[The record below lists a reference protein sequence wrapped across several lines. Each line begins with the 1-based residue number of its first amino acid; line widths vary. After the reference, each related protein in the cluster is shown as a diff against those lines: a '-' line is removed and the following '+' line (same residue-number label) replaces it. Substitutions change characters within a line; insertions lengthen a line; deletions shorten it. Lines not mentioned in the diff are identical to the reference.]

1 MPTKEILDWI
11 TQHGILQSI
20 SILAILMGFRIVYI
34 WFTKAE
40 PLLIMQA
47 LMNYKTKR
55 LESMLKLSYLPE
67 ETLAR
72 VRLELVQRHHTRL
85 TGVTE
90 TRLAEA
96 LVAITIK
103 RRLPANYFKP
113 WRAWLREVDNKIEL
127 NMASYKRAWRLFAW
141 FNVPVSC
148 TAMMLMTEL
157 FAASFGQHVFAPVL
171 LGNIIFWWFPWLM
184 LTSVP
189 SPRYTDKML
198 PHLV

>member
-11 TQHGILQSI
+11 TLHGIFQFI
-20 SILAILMGFRIVYI
+20 SILVILMGSRVVYI
-34 WFTKAE
+34 WLTKAE

-47 LMNYKTKR
+47 LVNYKTKR

-72 VRLELVQRHHTRL
+72 VRLELVQHHHTRL
-85 TGVTE
+85 TGITE
-90 TRLAEA
+90 TRLADE

-113 WRAWLREVDNKIEL
+113 WRAWLHEVENKIEL
-127 NMASYKRAWRLFAW
+127 NMASYKRAWRFFAW
-141 FNVPVSC
+141 FNVPGSFM
-148 TAMMLMTEL
+148 AMMLLTEL

-171 LGNIIFWWFPWLM
+171 LGNIILWWFPWLI

-189 SPRYTDKML
+189 SPRYTDRML
-198 PHLV
+198 THLV